1 MRKRFEQQI
10 SLGLTP
16 ISEVK
21 IMTKTRDALPALL
34 HALQKL
40 FITPEY
46 NEKLFNILED
56 KILKGKKKTGRP
68 GMDLWWI
75 FVLAE
80 VRLCCDLSYDRLHYM
95 ANYDSMLRK
104 IMGVEVNYGM
114 PEKEFGYQNILDNV
128 SLLDDHAVRQIN
140 EVIVSFG
147 HEVFKKKDEAA
158 LRLKTDSYVFE
169 SNVHFP
175 TDYNLLWDS
184 ARKCLDVKKYFIKK
198 HKIKGWGKIKSW
210 RKDLKGLMRA
220 VGKASSSGG
229 KNKYDRQYE
238 AALRYLE
245 KASALLVKVVESK
258 SDLPINN
265 PKDFSQIIALEYYIK
280 MLEKHIDLVDRRL
293 LQGEMIPHEEK
304 IFSIFETY
312 TEWIK
317 KGKLHPNVELGK
329 KILVTTDQY
338 NLMLD
343 YQVMDE
349 VSDNQVVEELADR
362 ILKKHRVQSW
372 SFDKGFSSKIN
383 KELLKEGVQQVIMPK
398 KGKCNKAEKAEES
411 ALLFKKFKNQH
422 SAIESNINELEHCG
436 LNRCPDRGYDNF
448 KRYVGLGICAYNLK
462 KIGKQLIEIAK
473 DKEIQ
478 KRKHLPMCA

>member
-1 MRKRFEQQI
+1 
-10 SLGLTP
+10 
-16 ISEVK
+16 
-21 IMTKTRDALPALL
+21 
-34 HALQKL
+34 
-40 FITPEY
+40 
-46 NEKLFNILED
+46 
-56 KILKGKKKTGRP
+56 
-68 GMDLWWI
+68 
-75 FVLAE
+75 
-80 VRLCCDLSYDRLHYM
+80 
-95 ANYDSMLRK
+95 
-104 IMGVEVNYGM
+104 
-114 PEKEFGYQNILDNV
+114 
-128 SLLDDHAVRQIN
+128 
-140 EVIVSFG
+140 
-147 HEVFKKKDEAA
+147 
-158 LRLKTDSYVFE
+158 
-169 SNVHFP
+169 
-175 TDYNLLWDS
+175 
-184 ARKCLDVKKYFIKK
+184 
-198 HKIKGWGKIKSW
+198 
-210 RKDLKGLMRA
+210 MRA
-220 VGKASSSGG
+220 VGRASSSGG

-238 AALRYLE
+238 AASKYLE

-265 PKDFSQIIALEYYIK
+265 PMDFSQIIALEYYIK

-329 KILVTTDQY
+329 KVLLTTDQY

-349 VSDNQVVEELADR
+349 LADNEAVEELADR
-362 ILKKHRVQSW
+362 ILKKHRAQSW
-372 SFDKGFSSKIN
+372 SFDKGFSSKNN

-398 KGKCNKAEKAEES
+398 KGKCNKAEMVEES
-411 ALLFKKFKNQH
+411 TSLFKKLKNQH
-422 SAIESNINELEHCG
+422 SAIESNINELEHRG

-473 DKEIQ
+473 EKELQ